1 MSRVLRINESGYRIK
16 VQDGSTITLDTGTD
30 TGTTIITGSL
40 LVKGDTTTVN
50 SIDSTI
56 TDNILIL
63 NREVDANGD
72 PISHVGITLGTS
84 GIEIDRGTI
93 DNAQFLFDENV
104 QHYDPTE
111 GQYINGTFVLKTS
124 NGVLS
129 AVRTTSI
136 ANDGTTDFIIDLSV
150 NATTASDSVVK
161 IKNGTDDVVSAAN
174 YAQLLLDDV
183 TNEYDNA
190 VVNKHYVD
198 EYVYASGGS
207 AVVDRI
213 IFPIIAASGLED
225 SKIQAYGNRIE
236 FLVAQTIKATV
247 SSAGLSINN
256 ILMTGDTITD
266 TAGSSNLTITSNSG
280 VVEVDASLALKDRLS
295 APSITSG
302 RTKIY
307 SSATVGAGDSGL
319 YIKNTST
326 QDELVVKNRAL
337 LFSILF

>member
-63 NREVDANGD
+63 NREVDADGD

-84 GIEIDRGTI
+84 GIEIDRGTL
-93 DNAQFLFDENV
+93 DNAQFLFDESV
-104 QHYDPTE
+104 EHYDPTQS
-111 GQYINGTFVLKTS
+111 QYIDGTFVLKTS

-129 AVRTTSI
+129 AIRTASI
-136 ANDGTTDFIIDLSV
+136 ANDGTTDFIIDLSL

-161 IKNGTDDVVSAAN
+161 IKNGVDDVLSAAN

-198 EYVYASGGS
+198 EYVYASGGV
-207 AVVDRI
+207 AITDRI
-213 IFPIIAASGLED
+213 IFPITAAEGVED
-225 SKIQAYGNRIE
+225 SKIQAYANRIE
-236 FLVAQTIKATV
+236 FLVAQTIKASV
-247 SSAGLSINN
+247 SGSGLSVNN
-256 ILMTGDTITD
+256 ILMSGDTITD
-266 TAGSSNLTITSNSG
+266 TAGSSNLIITANSG
-280 VVEVDASLALKDRLS
+280 VVEVDATLALKDRLS
-295 APSITSG
+295 TPSITSG

-307 SSATVGAGDSGL
+307 SSATVGGGDSGL
-319 YIKNTST
+319 YIRNSSTS
-326 QDELVVKNRAL
+326 DELVVKKRAL
-337 LFSILF
+337 LFSMLF

>member
-30 TGTTIITGSL
+30 TGTTIITGNL
-40 LVKGDTTTVN
+40 LVKGDSTTVN
-50 SIDSTI
+50 SVNSFI

-63 NREVDANGD
+63 NREVDADGD
-72 PISHVGITLGTS
+72 PISHVGITLGS
-84 GIEIDRGTI
+84 AGIEIERGTL
-93 DNAQFLFDENV
+93 DNAQFLFDESIE
-104 QHYDPTE
+104 HYDPTE
-111 GQYINGTFVLKTS
+111 DRYIDGTFVLKTS

-129 AVRTTSI
+129 AIRTTSI
-136 ANDGTTDFIIDLSV
+136 ANDGTTDFIIDLSL

-161 IKNGTDDVVSAAN
+161 IKNGVDDVLSAAN

-198 EYVYASGGS
+198 EYVYASGGV
-207 AVVDRI
+207 AITDRI
-213 IFPIIAASGLED
+213 IFPITAAEGVED

-236 FLVAQTIKATV
+236 FLVAQTIKASV
-247 SSAGLSINN
+247 SGAGFSVNN
-256 ILMTGDTITD
+256 ILMSGDTITN
-266 TAGSSNLTITSNSG
+266 TAGSSNLIVTANSG
-280 VVEVDASLALKDRLS
+280 SVEVDATLVLKDRLS
-295 APSITSG
+295 APGITSG

-307 SSATVGAGDSGL
+307 SLATVGAGDSGL
-319 YIKNTST
+319 YIKNPST

-337 LFSILF
+337 LFSMLF

>member
-56 TDNILIL
+56 TDNILVL
-63 NREVDANGD
+63 NREVDVNGD
-72 PISHVGITLGTS
+72 PISHAGITLGTS

-129 AVRTTSI
+129 AIRTTSI

-150 NATTASDSVVK
+150 NSTTASDSVVK
-161 IKNGTDDVVSAAN
+161 IKNGTNDVVSAAN
-174 YAQLLLDDV
+174 YAQLLLDDI
-183 TNEYDNA
+183 TGEYDNA

-207 AVVDRI
+207 AVVDRV
-213 IFPIIAASGLED
+213 IFPLTAASGLED

-266 TAGSSNLTITSNSG
+266 TAGSSNLTITSATG

-295 APSITSG
+295 APSVTSG

>member
-30 TGTTIITGSL
+30 TGTTIITGNL
-40 LVKGDTTTVN
+40 LVKGDSTTVN
-50 SIDSTI
+50 SVNSFI

-72 PISHVGITLGTS
+72 PISHVGITLGS
-84 GIEIDRGTI
+84 AGIEIERGTL
-93 DNAQFLFDENV
+93 DNAQFLFDESV
-104 QHYDPTE
+104 EHYDPTE
-111 GQYINGTFVLKTS
+111 DRYIDGTFVLKTS

-129 AVRTTSI
+129 AIRTTSI

-190 VVNKHYVD
+190 VTNKKFVN
-198 EYVYASGGS
+198 EYVYAFGGV
-207 AVVDRI
+207 AITDRI
-213 IFPIIAASGLED
+213 IFPITATEGVED

-236 FLVAQTIKATV
+236 FLVAQTIKASV
-247 SSAGLSINN
+247 SGAGFSVNN
-256 ILMTGDTITD
+256 ILMAGDTITN
-266 TAGSSNLTITSNSG
+266 TAGSSNLIITANTG
-280 VVEVDASLALKDRLS
+280 TVEVDATLALKDRLS
-295 APSITSG
+295 PPSITSG
-302 RTKIY
+302 RTKVY
-307 SSATVGAGDSGL
+307 SSATIGPGKTGIYFNNST
-319 YIKNTST
+319 TS
-326 QDELVVKNRAL
+326 DELISKNRAVL
-337 LFSILF
+337 LSILL